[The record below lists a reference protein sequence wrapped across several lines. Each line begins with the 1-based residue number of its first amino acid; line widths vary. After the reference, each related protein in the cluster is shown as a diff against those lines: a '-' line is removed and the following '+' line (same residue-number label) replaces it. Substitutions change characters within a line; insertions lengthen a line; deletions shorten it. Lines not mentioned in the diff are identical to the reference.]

1 MIFFL
6 HFIFFFYFNS
16 GPPDPDNLPED
27 GKLKSAMIPRDELRY
42 HLDLKENKRGRFLK
56 VIIPYSPTFKKGG
69 LYRIW
74 IVCHFVVLSSFR
86 HIFFVCDQY
95 LENTLIDF
103 HQILYMHLY

>member
-1 MIFFL
+1 MKHYYIFL
-6 HFIFFFYFNS
+6 FFYFNS

-56 VIIPYSPTFKKGG
+56 VMIPYSPTFKKGR

-74 IVCHFVVLSSFR
+74 IVCHSVCSFVLPSYFFLVL
-86 HIFFVCDQY
+86 
-95 LENTLIDF
+95 N
-103 HQILYMHLY
+103 ILRTH